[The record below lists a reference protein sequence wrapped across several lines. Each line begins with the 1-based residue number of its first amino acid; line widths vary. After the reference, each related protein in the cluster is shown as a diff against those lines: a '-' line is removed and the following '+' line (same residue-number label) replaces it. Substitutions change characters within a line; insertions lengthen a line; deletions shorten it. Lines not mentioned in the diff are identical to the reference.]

1 MSGMGAMSGLAM
13 IIGVGVT
20 GALGAAAR
28 YLTVEWMARWW
39 RKPFPLAILLIN
51 SLGALLLGFLTSA
64 FAAPAQL
71 DTRLLLGVGFL
82 GGYTTFSALSYET
95 FALARRGDLLYA
107 WMNVGG
113 SLLMGVAAA
122 ALGLALGLHVG

>member
-1 MSGMGAMSGLAM
+1 MSGMSGLAM
-13 IIGVGVT
+13 IVGVGAT

-39 RKPFPLAILLIN
+39 RKPFPLAILLLNVI
-51 SLGALLLGFLTSA
+51 GAFLLGFLTSA

-71 DTRLLLGVGFL
+71 NTRLLLGVGFL
-82 GGYTTFSALSYET
+82 GGYTTFSTLSYET
-95 FALARRGDLLYA
+95 VALARRGDLLYA

-113 SLLMGVAAA
+113 SLAAGVVAA